1 MKAGHSWPS
10 MREHVTQFVKRC
22 PCCQKMSVLKY
33 PIQYHG
39 FVLAT
44 YEPMQRIAVDSIG
57 PFENDQFGSTHV
69 CVIIDSFSR
78 FTMLVLN
85 RDATALSAARALLQW
100 VGLFGQPN
108 ELLSDMGTQFIN
120 HM

>member
-1 MKAGHSWPS
+1 M
-10 MREHVTQFVKRC
+10 
-22 PCCQKMSVLKY
+22 
-33 PIQYHG
+33 
-39 FVLAT
+39 
-44 YEPMQRIAVDSIG
+44 DSIG
-57 PFENDQFGSTHV
+57 PFEKTHFDNTYV

-120 HM
+120 HVIDDLLKLMHTNKRDILAGEHTQNSIVERRNKEVNRHLRNILFDTRVREK